1 MLAVF
6 AAGASVSL
14 AASDVINIPAFGPS
28 TGPTVDTNGAADTAP
43 TLKIGDPAPKLSP
56 GKWIQGGPL
65 TNFDSGHSYLVEF
78 WTLRGTACREAIP
91 QLNDIYTKY
100 KAQNLIVIG
109 QDCGEDED
117 DLVGP
122 FVAQMSNNLSYP
134 VALDN
139 SGDALVGQM
148 ADNWLGAAGEE
159 TVPTAFLV
167 DSNGVIAW
175 IGRPREL
182 KDSMIDDLL
191 AGKFDIKKAGADYA
205 QKKLNEQT
213 LDRLGDKL
221 DEALQASDWD
231 AANALLADMQ
241 KLMPSDQT
249 NGLDMV
255 RFGVLLGKKQY
266 PDAYKLAQKI
276 SDDNKDDVR
285 LLDKLAW
292 GIATDPSIESRD
304 LDLAEKIATRGNEVA
319 KGQDPSVL
327 DTMARL
333 RFMKGKPDEAIR
345 LEQQAMAVAGDDQK
359 DEFQKTLDAYKK
371 GELPKDDAPAPT
383 P

>member
-1 MLAVF
+1 
-6 AAGASVSL
+6 
-14 AASDVINIPAFGPS
+14 
-28 TGPTVDTNGAADTAP
+28 
-43 TLKIGDPAPKLSP
+43 
-56 GKWIQGGPL
+56 
-65 TNFDSGHSYLVEF
+65 
-78 WTLRGTACREAIP
+78 
-91 QLNDIYTKY
+91 
-100 KAQNLIVIG
+100 
-109 QDCGEDED
+109 
-117 DLVGP
+117 
-122 FVAQMSNNLSYP
+122 MSNNLSYP

-182 KDSMIDDLL
+182 KDSMIYYLL
-191 AGKFDIKKAGADYA
+191 AGKFDVKKAGAEYA

-241 KLMPSDQT
+241 KLMPSDET
-249 NGLDMV
+249 NRLDMV
-255 RFGVLLGKKQY
+255 RFGILLGKKQY
-266 PDAYKLAQKI
+266 PDAYKLAEKI

-345 LEQQAMAVAGDDQK
+345 LEQQALGVAGDDQK

-371 GELPKDDAPAPT
+371 ANCRRTTSRRHRRNRPSATDFPQATERRRLLR
-383 P
+383 